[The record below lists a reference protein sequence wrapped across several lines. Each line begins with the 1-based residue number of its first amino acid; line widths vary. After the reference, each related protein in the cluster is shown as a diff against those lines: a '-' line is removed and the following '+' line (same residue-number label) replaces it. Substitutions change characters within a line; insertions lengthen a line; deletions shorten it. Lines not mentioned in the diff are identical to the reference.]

1 MLGWIKAA
9 ETGVCW
15 PVVVLQ
21 CSESVINWH
30 CVGDGSS
37 VSPQEILKDFCFI
50 GNSNSSWTDFYPLI
64 PVLLC
69 EHTLMKQHCIPCI
82 WIPSSYRADVND
94 CLFLSASQTQWNKKW
109 MRFSFTLCIS
119 REKKNLFPVAGFFLL
134 GMVDEADGA
143 FSNETPVFLA
153 FEKSILCLEK
163 LVNQREFFLLSHFY
177 NQCYTYNQDF

>member
-9 ETGVCW
+9 ETGVYW

-21 CSESVINWH
+21 CSESGINWH

-37 VSPQEILKDFCFI
+37 ASPQEILKDFCFI

-69 EHTLMKQHCIPCI
+69 EYTFMKQHCIPRI
-82 WIPSSYRADVND
+82 WVPSSYRADVND
-94 CLFLSASQTQWNKKW
+94 CLFLSTSQTQWNKKW

-119 REKKNLFPVAGFFLL
+119 TIKKKNKLFPVAGFFSA
-134 GMVDEADGA
+134 GDGGWGRWSFLWWNSCVSDIWEEHPLPGKISESA
-143 FSNETPVFLA
+143 GISSTVSFLQPVLH
-153 FEKSILCLEK
+153 L
-163 LVNQREFFLLSHFY
+163 
-177 NQCYTYNQDF
+177 